1 MSGLDLEKAINQYET
16 NPNVV
21 RASKN
26 LLIGIPE
33 ERGDGFDD
41 IAEGSRFYSS
51 PARTRWAAAQ
61 VLRQN
66 RRRFNFHL
74 ICRIGQLLDLHQR
87 CNYAGTARRN
97 PRA

>member
-16 NPNVV
+16 NPNVA

-41 IAEGSRFYSS
+41 LFA
-51 PARTRWAAAQ
+51 PDRW
-61 VLRQN
+61 
-66 RRRFNFHL
+66 
-74 ICRIGQLLDLHQR
+74 
-87 CNYAGTARRN
+87 
-97 PRA
+97 

>member
-41 IAEGSRFYSS
+41 LFA
-51 PARTRWAAAQ
+51 PDCW
-61 VLRQN
+61 
-66 RRRFNFHL
+66 
-74 ICRIGQLLDLHQR
+74 
-87 CNYAGTARRN
+87 
-97 PRA
+97 